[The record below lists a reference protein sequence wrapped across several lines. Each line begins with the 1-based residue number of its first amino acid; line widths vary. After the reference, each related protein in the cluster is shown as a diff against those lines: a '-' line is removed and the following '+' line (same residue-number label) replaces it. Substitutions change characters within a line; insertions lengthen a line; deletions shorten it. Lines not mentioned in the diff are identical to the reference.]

1 MKIISLGWGVQS
13 MTLAVMAAL
22 GDIEPVDYAIHS
34 DTTHEAQGTYDYSTK
49 WTDWLNVRGVK
60 TVTVKPPVAPMINK
74 WGGVMIP
81 AHGQGLTRRQCT
93 GEWKIKPIRRWLQA
107 NRNNQPVE
115 QWLGI
120 SLDEVQRMKPSNVK
134 YITNRYPLIERKMS
148 RWDCKL
154 YLERNGIEI
163 PPRSACV
170 FCPFHSRSEWRD
182 IRDNAPEDWDK
193 AVNIDKAIRK
203 APENWNKA
211 VKIDHAIRKARP
223 PYDLFVNVQRKPLDE
238 CDLDSEID
246 KGQLSL
252 WENEC
257 DGICGV

>member
-1 MKIISLGWGVQS
+1 MKILSLGWGVQS
-13 MTLAVMAAL
+13 MTIAVMAAL

-34 DTTHEAQGTYDYSTK
+34 DTTHERTDTYIYAEKYTK
-49 WTDWLNVRGVK
+49 WLEDRGVK
-60 TVTVKPPVAPMINK
+60 VVTVKPDSNNSQVYQITQTGKKVVNIPAYTETDSGGRMTRNCTGDWKIAPMRR
-74 WGGVMIP
+74 MI
-81 AHGQGLTRRQCT
+81 QKL
-93 GEWKIKPIRRWLQA
+93 
-107 NRNNQPVE
+107 RNGQPVE

-120 SLDEVQRMKPSNVK
+120 SLDEVQRMKPADVK

-154 YLERNGIEI
+154 YLEHNGIEI

-170 FCPFHSRSEWRD
+170 FCPFHSRAEWRD
-182 IRDNAPEDWDK
+182 IRDNAPEDWD
-193 AVNIDKAIRK
+193 
-203 APENWNKA
+203 KA

-238 CDLDSEID
+238 CDLDNEID

-252 WENEC
+252 WNEEC
-257 DGICGV
+257 TGLCGV

>member
-22 GDIEPVDYAIHS
+22 GDIEPVEYAIHS
-34 DTTHEAQGTYDYSTK
+34 DTTHERTDTYIYAERWTK
-49 WTDWLNVRGVK
+49 WLEDKGLKV
-60 TVTVKPPVAPMINK
+60 VTVKLNNPKRQDPVYFSSYGKAF
-74 WGGVMIP
+74 IP
-81 AHGQGLTRRQCT
+81 AFTDNPEGTTGQLRRQCT
-93 GEWKIKPIRRWLQA
+93 SEWKIVPLRRWLQA
-107 NRNNQPVE
+107 NRNGQPVE

-182 IRDNAPEDWDK
+182 IRDNAPEDWKK
-193 AVNIDKAIRK
+193 AV
-203 APENWNKA
+203 E
-211 VKIDHAIRKARP
+211 IDHTIRKARP
-223 PYDLFVNVQRKPLDE
+223 PYDLFVNVQRKPLEE
-238 CDLDSEID
+238 CDLDNEID